1 MEKKIL
7 LTGDRP
13 TGKLHLGHYVGS
25 LKKRVEL
32 QDDDS
37 YKMFVMI
44 ADIQGLSDNGD
55 NPEKVRN
62 NILEVM
68 LDYLAVGMDPEKITI
83 FQQSHIRELMELTI
97 YLSNLVSVPRL
108 KRNPTI
114 KTEILYRGFGEN
126 IPLSFLM
133 YPVSQAADITL
144 FKTNFVPAG
153 EDQEPIIELTCDLVK
168 DFNRTFKDILVEPQ
182 LMLSEN
188 VYCRRLPGIDG
199 NNKMSKSLGNAIF
212 LSDDEK
218 TLKERVKMMYTDPQH
233 LRVEDPGH
241 IEGNV
246 PFIYLRAL
254 SNEKHF
260 RDFLPDYKNL
270 AEMEEHYTRG
280 GLGDGTVKK
289 FLTNVLLDLISPIR
303 ERRLKLQENMN
314 DVKDLLHEGTMR
326 ARNIAEINIQEIRDA
341 IFG

>member
-1 MEKKIL
+1 MGKKIL

-32 QDDDS
+32 QDDEIF
-37 YKMFVMI
+37 KMFVMI
-44 ADIQGLSDNGD
+44 ADIQGLSDNAD
-55 NPEKVRN
+55 NPDKVRN

-83 FQQSHIRELMELTI
+83 FQQSQIRELMELTI

-114 KTEILYRGFGEN
+114 KTEIQYRGFGEN
-126 IPLSFLM
+126 VPLSFLM

-144 FKTNFVPAG
+144 FKTNLVPAG
-153 EDQEPIIELTCDLVK
+153 EDQEPLIELTRDIVK
-168 DFNRTFKDILVEPQ
+168 SFNQTFGNILIEPE
-182 LMLSEN
+182 LILNEN

-212 LSDDEK
+212 LSDNEK
-218 TLKERVKMMYTDPQH
+218 IIKEKIKMMYTDPLH
-233 LRVEDPGH
+233 VKVEDPGH
-241 IEGNV
+241 LEGNV

-254 SNEKHF
+254 STEQHF
-260 RDFLPDYKNL
+260 KDFLPDYKNL
-270 AEMEEHYTRG
+270 TELEEHYTRG

-289 FLTNVLLDLISPIR
+289 FLTQIMLDIISPIY
-303 ERRLKLQENMN
+303 ERRLELQKNMKLVA
-314 DVKDLLHEGTMR
+314 DFLHEGTMN
-326 ARNIAEINIQEIRDA
+326 ARKVAEQNIQEIREV
-341 IFG
+341 IFK

>member
-1 MEKKIL
+1 MDKKIL

-32 QDDDS
+32 QDDDR

-44 ADIQGLSDNGD
+44 ADIQGLSDNAD
-55 NPEKVRN
+55 NPDKVRN
-62 NILEVM
+62 SILEVM
-68 LDYLAVGMDPEKITI
+68 LDYLAVGMDPEKIII
-83 FQQSHIRELMELTI
+83 FQQSQIRELMELTI
-97 YLSNLVSVPRL
+97 YLTNLVSVPRL

-114 KTEILYRGFGEN
+114 KTEIQYRGFGDN
-126 IPLSFLM
+126 VPLSFLM

-153 EDQEPIIELTCDLVK
+153 EDQEPLIELTRDVVK
-168 DFNRTFKDILVEPQ
+168 DFNRTFGDVLIEPELILN
-182 LMLSEN
+182 EN
-188 VYCRRLPGIDG
+188 KYCRRLPGIDG

-212 LSDDEK
+212 LSDNEK
-218 TLKERVKMMYTDPQH
+218 TIKEKIKMMYTDPLH
-233 LRVEDPGH
+233 VRVEDPGH

-246 PFIYLRAL
+246 PFVYLRAL
-254 SNEKHF
+254 GNEKYF

-270 AEMEEHYTRG
+270 DEMEEHYTRG

-289 FLTNVLLDLISPIR
+289 FLTNILLDIINPIY
-303 ERRLKLQENMN
+303 ERRLELQKDMKK
-314 DVKDLLHEGTMR
+314 VKELLYEGTLQ
-326 ARNIAEINIQEIRDA
+326 ARKIAEKNIQEIRNV
-341 IFG
+341 IFR

>member
-1 MEKKIL
+1 MGKKIL

-32 QDDDS
+32 QEDDQ

-44 ADIQGLSDNGD
+44 ADMQGLSDNGD
-55 NPEKVRN
+55 NPDKVRN

-68 LDYLAVGMDPEKITI
+68 LDYLAVGMDPEKIII
-83 FQQSHIRELMELTI
+83 FQQSQIRELMELTI
-97 YLSNLVSVPRL
+97 YFSNLVSVPRL
-108 KRNPTI
+108 QRNPTI
-114 KTEILYRGFGEN
+114 KTEIQYRGFGDN

-153 EDQEPIIELTCDLVK
+153 EDQEPLVELTRDIVK
-168 DFNRTFKDILVEPQ
+168 DFNKIFGNVLIEPELILN
-182 LMLSEN
+182 EN
-188 VYCRRLPGIDG
+188 KYCRRLPGIDG
-199 NNKMSKSLGNAIF
+199 NSKMSKSLGNAIF

-218 TLKERVKMMYTDPQH
+218 TIKEKIKMMYTDSLH
-233 LRVEDPGH
+233 VKVEDPGH
-241 IEGNV
+241 LDGNV
-246 PFIYLRAL
+246 PFIYLQAL
-254 SNEKHF
+254 GNEKYF

-270 AEMEEHYTRG
+270 SEMEEHYLKG

-289 FLTNVLLDLISPIR
+289 FLTDILLDIITPIY
-303 ERRLKLQENMN
+303 ERRLELQKDMKI
-314 DVKDLLHEGTMR
+314 VKDLLGEGTSR
-326 ARNIAEINIQEIRDA
+326 ARRVAEKNIQEIREV

>member
-25 LKKRVEL
+25 LKKRLEL
-32 QDDDS
+32 QENPDS
-37 YKMFVMI
+37 QLFVMI

-55 NPEKVRN
+55 NPDKVKN

-68 LDYLAVGMDPEKITI
+68 LDYLAVGIDPEKVII

-114 KTEILYRGFGEN
+114 KTEIQYRGFEEN

-144 FKTNFVPAG
+144 FKTNFIPAG
-153 EDQEPIIELTCDLVK
+153 EDQEPLIELTRDIVK
-168 DFNRTFKDILVEPQ
+168 DFNRTFGDVLVEPEII
-182 LMLSEN
+182 LNEN
-188 VYCRRLPGIDG
+188 KYCRRLPGIDG
-199 NNKMSKSLGNAIF
+199 NSKMSKSLGNAIF

-218 TLKERVKMMYTDPQH
+218 TIKEKVKQMYTDPTH
-233 LRVEDPGH
+233 IDINSPGH

-254 SNEKHF
+254 CCDEYFK
-260 RDFLPDYKNL
+260 RFLPEYKNL
-270 AEMEEHYTRG
+270 TELEEHYTRG
-280 GLGDGTVKK
+280 GLGDAKVKK
-289 FLTNVLLDLISPIR
+289 FLTDILIDIISPIC
-303 ERRLKLQENMN
+303 ERRMRLQKNSK
-314 DVKDLLHEGTMR
+314 DVIDLLNEGTLK
-326 ARNIAEINIQEIRDA
+326 ARHIAEKNIKEIRDV
-341 IFG
+341 IFK